1 MDRDELGHA
10 ARQKPVEAVT
20 PVGADHEQV
29 RRVRAALV
37 HEALAGIALEH
48 GLGHRESAD
57 SRMRAAAAAAFFA
70 A

>member
-48 GLGHRESAD
+48 GLGHRESGGFEDARRGLG
-57 SRMRAAAAAAFFA
+57 SPR
-70 A
+70 